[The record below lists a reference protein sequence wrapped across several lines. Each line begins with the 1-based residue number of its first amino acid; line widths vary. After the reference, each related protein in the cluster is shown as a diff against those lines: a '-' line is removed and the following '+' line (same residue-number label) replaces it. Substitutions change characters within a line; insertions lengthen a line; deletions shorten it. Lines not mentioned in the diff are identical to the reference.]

1 MAVLLQGTKNGL
13 CRGHHTHILNFSRK
27 RMGLPKR
34 NTTTARRSTFASVED
49 IMMCV
54 CLGIGYPDQLPFWM
68 ICWWVTLLLLL
79 LILITVDVGSDV
91 GGIVAVS
98 TLLLLSFFT

>member
-1 MAVLLQGTKNGL
+1 
-13 CRGHHTHILNFSRK
+13 
-27 RMGLPKR
+27 MGLPKR
-34 NTTTARRSTFASVED
+34 NTTTARRSTFAAVED

-54 CLGIGYPDQLPFWM
+54 CLGYPDQLPFWM

-79 LILITVDVGSDV
+79 LILITVVVVGSDV

-98 TLLLLSFFT
+98 TLLLSFFT

>member
-1 MAVLLQGTKNGL
+1 
-13 CRGHHTHILNFSRK
+13 
-27 RMGLPKR
+27 MGLPKR
-34 NTTTARRSTFASVED
+34 NTTTARRSTFAAVED

-54 CLGIGYPDQLPFWM
+54 CLGIRYPDQLPFWM

-79 LILITVDVGSDV
+79 LILITVVVVGSDV